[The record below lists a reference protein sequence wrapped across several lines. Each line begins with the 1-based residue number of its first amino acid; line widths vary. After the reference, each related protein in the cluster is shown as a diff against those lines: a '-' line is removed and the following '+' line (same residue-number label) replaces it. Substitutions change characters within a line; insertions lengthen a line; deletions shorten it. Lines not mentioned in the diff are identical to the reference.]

1 MITITGL
8 QHVLLDIEG
17 TTCPVSF
24 VGDVLFPYAQQQLQ
38 VFLAEQVQNPIVK
51 DLMDQ
56 VFEAWSQDTDPEAVS
71 LGKRSSAK
79 NNEAAA
85 IYLSWLIEKDRK
97 LTPLKELQGLIWR
110 QGYDKGILKAPLY
123 ADVPEALKRWH
134 AAGLKLSVYSSG
146 SVNAQKLLYQYST
159 YGDLSNLFGDW
170 FDTNTG
176 GKQYPESYVTIA
188 KAINTNPEEVVF
200 ISDRKSELK
209 AAHDAGFK
217 VLFSQREGNPETD
230 PGNYLEIKNYAHLNL
245 RTHKKSHQGGG

>member
-24 VGDVLFPYAQQQLQ
+24 VGEVLFPYAQQQLP
-38 VFLAEQVQNPIVK
+38 VFLAEQAQNPTVK
-51 DLMDQ
+51 DLIDQ

-71 LGKRSSAK
+71 LGKRYAVK
-79 NNEAAA
+79 NIEAAA
-85 IYLSWLIEKDRK
+85 NYLSWLIGKDRK

-123 ADVPEALKRWH
+123 ADVAEALKRWRD
-134 AAGLKLSVYSSG
+134 AGLRLSVYSSG
-146 SVNAQKLLYQYST
+146 SVNAQKLLYQHST
-159 YGDLSNLFGDW
+159 YGDLSNLFDHW

-176 GKQYPESYVTIA
+176 GKHYPESYGTIA
-188 KAINTNPEEVVF
+188 KALNTNPDQVAF

-209 AAHDAGFK
+209 AAQEAGFK
-217 VLFSQREGNPETD
+217 VVFSQREGNPETD
-230 PGNYLEIKNYAHLNL
+230 PGNYIEIKNYANLNL
-245 RTHKKSHQGGG
+245 ISA

>member
-24 VGDVLFPYAQQQLQ
+24 VGDVLFPYAQQQLPL
-38 VFLAEQVQNPIVK
+38 FLAEQAQNPIVK
-51 DLMDQ
+51 DLIDQ
-56 VFEAWSQDTDPEAVS
+56 VFEAWNQDTDPEAVS
-71 LGKRSSAK
+71 LGTRYAAK
-79 NNEAAA
+79 NIEAAA
-85 IYLSWLIEKDRK
+85 NYLSWLIGKDRK

-123 ADVPEALKRWH
+123 ADVPEAIKRWH
-134 AAGLKLSVYSSG
+134 ESGVKLSVYSSG
-146 SVNAQKLLYQYST
+146 SVNAQKLLYQHST
-159 YGDLSNLFGDW
+159 YGDLSNLFDHW

-176 GKQYPESYVTIA
+176 GKHYPESYVTIA
-188 KAINTNPEEVVF
+188 KAVNTNPDQVVF

-209 AAHDAGFK
+209 AAHEAGFK

-230 PGNYLEIKNYAHLNL
+230 PGNYIEIKNYANLNL
-245 RTHKKSHQGGG
+245 NSA

>member
-24 VGDVLFPYAQQQLQ
+24 VGEVLFPYAQQQLP
-38 VFLAEQVQNPIVK
+38 VFLAEQAQNPTVK
-51 DLMDQ
+51 NLIDK

-71 LGKRSSAK
+71 LGKRYAAK
-79 NNEAAA
+79 NIEAATN
-85 IYLSWLIEKDRK
+85 YLSWLIEKDRK

-123 ADVPEALKRWH
+123 ADVPEALKRWRD
-134 AAGLKLSVYSSG
+134 AGLRLSVYSSG
-146 SVNAQKLLYQYST
+146 SVNAQKLLYQHST
-159 YGDLSNLFGDW
+159 YGDLSNLFDHW

-176 GKQYPESYVTIA
+176 GKHYPESYGTIA
-188 KAINTNPEEVVF
+188 KALNTNPDQVVF

-209 AAHDAGFK
+209 AAQEAGFK
-217 VLFSQREGNPETD
+217 VVFSQREGNPETD
-230 PGNYLEIKNYAHLNL
+230 PGNYIEIKNYANLNL
-245 RTHKKSHQGGG
+245 ISA